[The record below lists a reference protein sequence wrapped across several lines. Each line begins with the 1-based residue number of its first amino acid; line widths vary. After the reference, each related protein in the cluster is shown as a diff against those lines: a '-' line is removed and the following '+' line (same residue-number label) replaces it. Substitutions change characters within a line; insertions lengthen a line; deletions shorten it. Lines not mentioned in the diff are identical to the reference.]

1 MSKKAQYDNTLQKSP
16 PMHADKS
23 PARLF
28 EFSDSK
34 DERKLYAANPFPG
47 LFSSD

>member
-16 PMHADKS
+16 MYAEKS
-23 PARLF
+23 PGKQF
-28 EFSDSK
+28 EFSDTK

-47 LFSSD
+47 LFSTD